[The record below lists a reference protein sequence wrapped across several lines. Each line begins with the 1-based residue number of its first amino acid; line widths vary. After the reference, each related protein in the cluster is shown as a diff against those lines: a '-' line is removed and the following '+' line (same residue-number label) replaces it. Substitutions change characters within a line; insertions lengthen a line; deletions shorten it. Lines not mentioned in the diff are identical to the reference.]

1 MKKLLRYLKPY
12 WGFAILAPIFMVLE
26 VLLDLVQPKFM
37 EQIVDNG
44 ILNEAL
50 SISDKLSNVLI
61 YGGLIL
67 GALAIGG
74 FCGIMSAACASSA
87 ANSFG
92 NDLRK
97 DVFSHVVD
105 LSFEQTDKFTTG
117 SLVTRITND
126 ITQVQDFISMAIR
139 MFVRTIIM
147 FVGGIIFMLITST
160 TFALILAI
168 VMPFQFVIIVIL
180 LKKAIPFFGLMQT
193 KVDKVNSVVQE
204 NVNGARVVK
213 AYTQEDNEI
222 KRFDEANTDLSNTTF
237 SVLKILSIMSPF
249 MMILLNL
256 VIILIIYF
264 GGLEISQNVD
274 LILAGDTSV
283 MSVGKLMSGLT
294 YVSMVLMS
302 VMQLVMVSQNLS
314 RAQISAARINAVLES
329 DPVVVSKIY
338 DQDDITNIEETNEGP
353 LQRLQVSEKGTVEF
367 KNVNFSYPNYSGK
380 MVVNDFSL
388 KVNKGET
395 VAILGATGSGKS
407 SIVNLIPRFYDVT
420 DGEVLVDGIN
430 VKDYD
435 LEDLRSRIS
444 IVLQR
449 TELFSGTIED
459 NIRWG
464 KEDATMDEIV
474 EVTSIAQAHNFISGF
489 ARGYETIVG
498 ERGSS
503 LSGGQKQRLA
513 ISRALIRK
521 PEILI
526 FDDSTSA
533 LDLATE
539 AKLYKELKEK
549 MNDTTI
555 ILIAQRVA
563 SAKNADRIAVIEKG
577 RLVAFDTHNVLIETC
592 PVYQDIY
599 NSQLKRGDENE

>member
-1 MKKLLRYLKPY
+1 MKKLLHYLKPY
-12 WGFAILAPIFMVLE
+12 WKFAVLAPIFMILE

-50 SISDKLSNVLI
+50 SVSEKTSNVLI
-61 YGGLIL
+61 YGALIL

-87 ANSFG
+87 SNSFG

-147 FVGGIIFMLITST
+147 FVGGIVFMLITST
-160 TFALILAI
+160 TFALILAV
-168 VMPFQFVIIVIL
+168 VMPFQLIIVVSL
-180 LKKAIPFFGLMQT
+180 LRKAMPFFKVMQT

-204 NVNGARVVK
+204 NVNGVRVVK
-213 AYTQEDNEI
+213 AYTQEENEI
-222 KRFDEANTDLSNTTF
+222 VRFDEANTDLSNTTMR
-237 SVLKILSIMSPF
+237 VLKLLSIMSPF
-249 MMILLNL
+249 MMILLNG
-256 VIILIIYF
+256 VIIAIIYF
-264 GGLEISQNVD
+264 GGLEISQNVE
-274 LILAGDTSV
+274 LILAGNTEV

-314 RAQISAARINAVLES
+314 RAQISATRINAVLES
-329 DPVVVSKIY
+329 DPVVISKAY
-338 DQDDITNIEETNEGP
+338 NVKLNT
-353 LQRLQVSEKGTVEF
+353 LEKGTVEF

-420 DGEVLVDGIN
+420 DGEVLVDGVN
-430 VKDYD
+430 VKEYS

-444 IVLQR
+444 IVLQK
-449 TELFSGTIED
+449 TELFSGTIYE
-459 NIRWG
+459 NICWG
-464 KEDATMDEIV
+464 KSNATMEEV
-474 EVTSIAQAHNFISGF
+474 EEVTTIAQAHNFITGF
-489 ARGYETIVG
+489 ARGYDTIVG

-503 LSGGQKQRLA
+503 LSGGQKQRIA

-539 AKLYKELKEK
+539 AKLYKELKSK
-549 MNDTTI
+549 MDDTTI

-563 SAKNADRIAVIEKG
+563 SAKNADRIAVIDKG
-577 RLVAFDTHNVLIETC
+577 KLVACDTHEKLIESC
-592 PVYQDIY
+592 EVYQDIY
-599 NSQLKRGDENE
+599 NSQLKRGEDNE

>member
-1 MKKLLRYLKPY
+1 MKKLLHYLKPY
-12 WGFAILAPIFMVLE
+12 WKLAILAPVFMILE

-50 SISDKLSNVLI
+50 SISEKTSNVLV
-61 YGGLIL
+61 YGALIL

-87 ANSFG
+87 SNSFG

-147 FVGGIIFMLITST
+147 FVGGIVFMLLTST

-168 VMPFQFVIIVIL
+168 VMPFQFVIVL
-180 LKKAIPFFGLMQT
+180 LLLRKAIPFFKIMQT

-204 NVNGARVVK
+204 NVNGVRVVK
-213 AYTQEDNEI
+213 AYTQEENEI
-222 KRFDEANTDLSNTTF
+222 IRFDEANTDLSNTTMK
-237 SVLKILSIMSPF
+237 VLKLLSIMSPF
-249 MMILLNL
+249 MMILLNG
-256 VIILIIYF
+256 VIIAIIYF
-264 GGLEISQNVD
+264 GGLEISQNVE
-274 LILAGDTSV
+274 LILAGNTSV

-329 DPVVVSKIY
+329 DPVVVS
-338 DQDDITNIEETNEGP
+338 
-353 LQRLQVSEKGTVEF
+353 QVYNVKLHTEEKGTVEF

-420 DGEVLVDGIN
+420 DGEVLVDGVN
-430 VKDYD
+430 VKEYS

-444 IVLQR
+444 IVLQK
-449 TELFSGTIED
+449 TELFSGTIYE
-459 NIRWG
+459 NICWG
-464 KEDATMDEIV
+464 KEGATMEEV
-474 EVTSIAQAHNFISGF
+474 EEVTTIAQAHNFITGF
-489 ARGYETIVG
+489 SRGYDTIVG

-539 AKLYKELKEK
+539 AKLYKELKAK
-549 MNDTTI
+549 MDDTTI

-563 SAKNADRIAVIEKG
+563 SAKNADRIAVIDKG
-577 RLVAFDTHNVLIETC
+577 RLVACDTHDKLIESC
-592 PVYQDIY
+592 AVYQDIY
-599 NSQLKRGDENE
+599 NSQLKRGEENE

>member
-1 MKKLLRYLKPY
+1 MKKLLHYLKPY
-12 WGFAILAPIFMVLE
+12 WKYALLAPIFMVLE
-26 VLLDLVQPKFM
+26 VIFDLIQPKFM

-44 ILNEAL
+44 ILNETL
-50 SISDKLSNVLI
+50 SLNDKISNVLI
-61 YGGLIL
+61 FGALIL
-67 GALAIGG
+67 AALAIGG
-74 FCGIMSAACASSA
+74 FCGIMSAACAASA

-126 ITQVQDFISMAIR
+126 ITQVQDFVSMAIR
-139 MFVRTIIM
+139 MFIRTIIM
-147 FVGGIIFMLITST
+147 FIGGIIFMLITSP

-168 VMPFQFVIIVIL
+168 VMPIQLLIIVLL

-204 NVNGARVVK
+204 NVNGVRVVK
-213 AYTQEDNEI
+213 AYTQEENEI
-222 KRFDEANTDLSNTTF
+222 KRFDEANTDLSDTTYK
-237 SVLKILSIMSPF
+237 VLKILSVLSPV
-249 MMILLNL
+249 MTILLNG
-256 VIILIIYF
+256 VIIAIIYF

-274 LILAGDTSV
+274 LILAGNTTV

-302 VMQLVMVSQNLS
+302 VMQLVMVSQSLS
-314 RAQISAARINAVLES
+314 RAQISANRINAVLES
-329 DPVVVSKIY
+329 NPVVISKIY
-338 DQDDITNIEETNEGP
+338 GDKKVVVKEED
-353 LQRLQVSEKGTVEF
+353 KGTVEF

-388 KVNKGET
+388 KVKKGE
-395 VAILGATGSGKS
+395 VLAILGPTGSGKS

-420 DGEVLVDGIN
+420 DGEVLVDGVN

-435 LEDLRSRIS
+435 LDDLRSRIS
-444 IVLQR
+444 IVLQK
-449 TELFSGTIED
+449 TELFSGTISE
-459 NIRWG
+459 NILWG
-464 KEDATMDEIV
+464 KSDATIEEIE
-474 EVTSIAQAHNFISGF
+474 EVTTIAQAHNFISGF
-489 ARGYETIVG
+489 ARGYDTIVG

-503 LSGGQKQRLA
+503 LSGGQKQRIA

-549 MNDTTI
+549 MDDTTI
-555 ILIAQRVA
+555 ILIAQRIA
-563 SAKNADRIAVIEKG
+563 SAKNADRIAIIDKG
-577 RLVAFDTHNVLIETC
+577 RLIACDTHDVLIKTC
-592 PVYQDIY
+592 AVYQDIY
-599 NSQLKRGDENE
+599 NSQLKRGDDNE

>member
-1 MKKLLRYLKPY
+1 MKKLLHYLKPY
-12 WGFAILAPIFMVLE
+12 WKFAILAPIFMILE

-50 SISDKLSNVLI
+50 SISEKTSNVLV
-61 YGGLIL
+61 YGALIL
-67 GALAIGG
+67 AALAVGG

-139 MFVRTIIM
+139 MFVRTLIM
-147 FVGGIIFMLITST
+147 FIGGIVFMFITSK

-168 VMPFQFVIIVIL
+168 IMPFQLIVIVSL
-180 LKKAIPFFGLMQT
+180 LRKAIPFFGLMQT

-204 NVNGARVVK
+204 NVNGVRVVK
-213 AYTQEDNEI
+213 AYTQENNEI
-222 KRFDEANTDLSNTTF
+222 IRFDEANTDLSNTTL
-237 SVLKILSIMSPF
+237 SVLKILAFMSPF
-249 MMILLNL
+249 MMILLNG
-256 VIILIIYF
+256 ITIAIIYF
-264 GGLEISQNVD
+264 GGLEISQNVE
-274 LILAGDTSV
+274 LILAGNTDV

-302 VMQLVMVSQNLS
+302 VMSLVMVSQNLS
-314 RAQISAARINAVLES
+314 RAQISAERINAVLES
-329 DPVVVSKIY
+329 DPVVISKVY
-338 DQDDITNIEETNEGP
+338 DVP
-353 LQRLQVSEKGTVEF
+353 LNSIEKGTVEF
-367 KNVNFSYPNYSGK
+367 KNVSFSYPNYSGK
-380 MVVNDFSL
+380 MVVNNFSL

-395 VAILGATGSGKS
+395 VAILGSTGSGKS

-420 DGEVLVDGIN
+420 EGEVLVDGIN
-430 VKDYD
+430 VKDYS

-444 IVLQR
+444 IVLQK
-449 TELFSGTIED
+449 TELFSGTILE

-464 KEDATMDEIV
+464 KGDATMEEIE
-474 EVTSIAQAHNFISGF
+474 EVTTIAQAHNFITGF

-549 MNDTTI
+549 MDETTI

-563 SAKNADRIAVIEKG
+563 SAKNADRIAVIDKG
-577 RLVAFDTHNVLIETC
+577 TLVACDTHEKLIESCT
-592 PVYQDIY
+592 VYQDIY
-599 NSQLKRGDENE
+599 NSQLKRGEDNE